1 MRVKICGIHDET
13 DLANAVKAGADAVGF
28 LVGQVHNS
36 PDFILSG
43 TAARLLRKLPPA
55 VSPVI
60 VTHLT
65 EPAEVFDLVVRTG
78 ITTVQLHGGS
88 TPEQA
93 AQLRD
98 MLPPSGKL
106 ILVQHLTCE
115 DDFYLAKDYYRS
127 VDAFLVDS
135 IDEEGGRVGG
145 TGRTNDWAL
154 ARKFVEYS
162 MLPVRLAGGLCGENA
177 AAAVAQVNPY
187 AVDANSRLKTDGAV
201 DYEKCAAFVRAAKGY

>member
-115 DDFYLAKDYYRS
+115 DNFYLAKELFLYKINVFSS
-127 VDAFLVDS
+127 VKLQNCKK
-135 IDEEGGRVGG
+135 
-145 TGRTNDWAL
+145 TGNRFGLTAL
-154 ARKFVEYS
+154 ASAEYFGK
-162 MLPVRLAGGLCGENA
+162 PYLCFICQNT
-177 AAAVAQVNPY
+177 Y
-187 AVDANSRLKTDGAV
+187 DLLKLV
-201 DYEKCAAFVRAAKGY
+201 L